1 MRLSRFTAKAF
12 PAKQLGLI
20 AAVLLIAVAGVTQQA
35 RADPAKEAAAPKA
48 AASPTERGNPKLG
61 YAIAKE
67 YCTKCHSIEK
77 YGASPLAIAP
87 PFRDLHLRYPVEDLA
102 ESLGEG
108 IRTGHPS
115 MPEFRFDP
123 DQIENFIA
131 YLKTLEQ

>member
-1 MRLSRFTAKAF
+1 MRFTGLMAKMPMMLATALPLVF
-12 PAKQLGLI
+12 TVSARGQPYREALENS
-20 AAVLLIAVAGVTQQA
+20 AANSTVQTI
-35 RADPAKEAAAPKA
+35 
-48 AASPTERGNPKLG
+48 ERGNPKLG
-61 YAIAKE
+61 FVIAKE
-67 YCTKCHSIEK
+67 YCARCHAIER

-108 IRTGHPS
+108 IRTGHPT

>member
-1 MRLSRFTAKAF
+1 MKRNLISTVGRFAGCAALLLVLVGAAHAQGDKAQGS
-12 PAKQLGLI
+12 K
-20 AAVLLIAVAGVTQQA
+20 TE
-35 RADPAKEAAAPKA
+35 DK
-48 AASPTERGNPKLG
+48 TNERGNPKLG
-61 YAIAKE
+61 FILAKE
-67 YCTKCHSIEK
+67 HCARCHAIEK
-77 YGASPLAIAP
+77 FGASPLAIAP

-108 IRTGHPS
+108 IRTGHPT

>member
-1 MRLSRFTAKAF
+1 MKRNLISTVSRFAGCTAILF
-12 PAKQLGLI
+12 MLVG
-20 AAVLLIAVAGVTQQA
+20 AAHSQGDKPQ
-35 RADPAKEAAAPKA
+35 DKN
-48 AASPTERGNPKLG
+48 SERGNPKLG
-61 YAIAKE
+61 FTLAKT
-67 YCTKCHSIEK
+67 YCARCHAIEK
-77 YGASPLAIAP
+77 YGTSPLAIAP

-108 IRTGHPS
+108 IRTGHPT

>member
-1 MRLSRFTAKAF
+1 MRSLTWMAGCTAF
-12 PAKQLGLI
+12 FLI
-20 AAVLLIAVAGVTQQA
+20 LVTAHAQAG
-35 RADPAKEAAAPKA
+35 EAEDKN
-48 AASPTERGNPKLG
+48 SERGNPQLG

-67 YCTKCHSIEK
+67 YCARCHAIEK
-77 YGASPLAIAP
+77 SGTSPLTIAP
-87 PFRDLHLRYPVEDLA
+87 PFRDLHLRYPVSDLA

-131 YLKTLEQ
+131 YLKTLER